1 MSYEYLPASPGA
13 ARVTRP
19 GSVFADIRVILV
31 ASGAYQAAPTSA
43 RFGQPLH
50 AGDRT
55 AGMKLE

>member
-1 MSYEYLPASPGA
+1 MPPGVTRPAA
-13 ARVTRP
+13 CITRP
-19 GSVFADIRVILV
+19 GSIFADIRVILV
-31 ASGAYQAAPTSA
+31 ACRAFQVAPTNA